1 MPFRKKPV
9 EVRAVQWHGD
19 NWNEIA
25 AFHRGDHF
33 TTTTMPDG
41 VYLNI
46 ATLEGVMQARPGD
59 WIIEGVKREVYPC
72 KPDIFE
78 ATYEPWIGNPGYRSG
93 HSISV
98 DGYCNMGCC

>member
-9 EVRAVQWHGD
+9 VIKAVRWTGT

-33 TTTTMPDG
+33 TTTTKPDG

-46 ATLEGVMQARPGD
+46 ATLEGTAQAMPGD
-59 WIIEGVKREVYPC
+59 WIIEGVKGEVYPC
-72 KPDIFE
+72 KSDIFE
-78 ATYEPWIGNPGYRSG
+78 ATYEPWVGNPLYHSG
-93 HSISV
+93 HSIDA
-98 DGYCNMGCC
+98 DGNCNMGCC